1 MPTTRPRH
9 LRCRRRGAAYD
20 ALTQKA
26 KAEISQTLLNKL
38 EAAEEKIEFY
48 EKIDAAKKLLKELP
62 AVNKN
67 KVPTSSLIRQVRKP
81 QTHMRS

>member
-1 MPTTRPRH
+1 MSAAR
-9 LRCRRRGAAYD
+9 AAYD

-62 AVNKN
+62 ILIIGVSFSPHHRK
-67 KVPTSSLIRQVRKP
+67 KVR
-81 QTHMRS
+81 